1 MTKPSS
7 SFFLVLLSAS
17 AVYAQP
23 VKYRIAGV
31 VVNAESGSPINRSRV
46 VLTRYGTTQ
55 ALATQITGDDGRFS
69 FEVPE
74 GKFRLEAGTR
84 VARQNYGIGAPD
96 ALAGSSI
103 IAGPGQDTGNLVFR
117 WFPRGAISGKV
128 VDSTGDPVESA
139 LVQLLQ
145 STVSGGRRMV
155 QSRGWKYTDDRGE
168 YRFGLLTGGS
178 YMLAVTGTPWYST
191 RRAFPETSEP
201 VLAFV
206 PTYFPNTN
214 DISQAGILILKPG
227 MDARADFTLPVGRGA
242 NIVVK
247 HDAPKDMKG
256 LISLITEGVGG
267 REGFQ
272 RQSRFSGIEQPFQLR
287 AIPPGRYLLRLG
299 GSEGTSDYSARR
311 IIDVNGSELNVELE
325 VRKAPTVSGTVVL
338 KNPKAKPK
346 GTLLA
351 SLIREDNFAVLSTAV
366 HADGTFVFPSVA
378 AGRHRL
384 AIRGTDG
391 YFASEVHVEG
401 TQFEGGVVD
410 LQEGEAAKVRMVA
423 SDEIG
428 VVQGFAMQEE
438 KPIVGAMVVLAPAG
452 GSTDILRY
460 RGFQTDSDGS
470 FDFQNVPAGD
480 YMLFA
485 TADTSVEYANPE
497 VVRLFLT
504 GAKAIHLEPH
514 GTHSEK
520 IPLSEASPE
529 KKP

>member
-117 WFPRGAISGKV
+117 WFPRGDISGKV
-128 VDSTGDPVESA
+128 VDSTGDPMESA

-145 STVSGGRRMV
+145 STVSGGRRMT

-191 RRAFPETSEP
+191 RRAFPDTSEP
-201 VLAFV
+201 ALAFV

-214 DISQAGILILKPG
+214 DI
-227 MDARADFTLPVGRGA
+227 
-242 NIVVK
+242 
-247 HDAPKDMKG
+247 
-256 LISLITEGVGG
+256 
-267 REGFQ
+267 
-272 RQSRFSGIEQPFQLR
+272 
-287 AIPPGRYLLRLG
+287 
-299 GSEGTSDYSARR
+299 
-311 IIDVNGSELNVELE
+311 
-325 VRKAPTVSGTVVL
+325 
-338 KNPKAKPK
+338 
-346 GTLLA
+346 
-351 SLIREDNFAVLSTAV
+351 
-366 HADGTFVFPSVA
+366 
-378 AGRHRL
+378 
-384 AIRGTDG
+384 
-391 YFASEVHVEG
+391 
-401 TQFEGGVVD
+401 
-410 LQEGEAAKVRMVA
+410 
-423 SDEIG
+423 
-428 VVQGFAMQEE
+428 
-438 KPIVGAMVVLAPAG
+438 
-452 GSTDILRY
+452 
-460 RGFQTDSDGS
+460 
-470 FDFQNVPAGD
+470 
-480 YMLFA
+480 
-485 TADTSVEYANPE
+485 
-497 VVRLFLT
+497 
-504 GAKAIHLEPH
+504 
-514 GTHSEK
+514 
-520 IPLSEASPE
+520 
-529 KKP
+529 